1 MRHFRRAKTA
11 FTLVELLVVIAII
24 GVLVGL
30 LLPAVQAAREAAR
43 RMSCSNNF
51 KQLGLALHNYH
62 SAYKNLPMQKG
73 GTRGPGLTNKG
84 RQSAFPGLTPFME
97 QQAVWDQISNPWT
110 DPATGIT
117 YPAMGPPHWI
127 DQYQPFNTQ
136 IPTLLC
142 PSDPSSV
149 GITPQGKTNYGFSMG
164 DSFWNINNYKNNG
177 SNRGQHRGVFIS
189 KRHTRFRDILD
200 GLSNTIAMGEMVKS
214 QGTREV
220 IADVAYRGHGNTAA
234 RNKPKTNGWD
244 RFVDPERPLFYDES
258 TDLTYDA
265 DSGRTRGNNWVAG
278 DAIFTGVT
286 TVFPPNAPS
295 YQRGANPSGNGG
307 IFTMASRHAG
317 GCHVL
322 IADGAVKFV
331 TASIDTGNLN
341 SRPVAVAGGP
351 AAGTKSPY
359 GLWGALGSRGAKETI
374 DGEF

>member
-1 MRHFRRAKTA
+1 MRHINPARTA

-73 GTRGPGLTNKG
+73 GTSGPGLTNKG

-97 QQAVWDQISNPWT
+97 QQAVWEQISNPWHH
-110 DPATGIT
+110 AASGIT
-117 YPAMGPPHWI
+117 YPPMGPPHWI

-142 PSDPSSV
+142 PSDPGSE

-164 DSFWNINNYKNNG
+164 DSFWNINKFNKNG
-177 SNRGQHRGVFIS
+177 SNRDQHRGVFVS
-189 KRHTRFRDILD
+189 TKHTRFRDILD
-200 GLSNTIAMGEMVKS
+200 GLSNTIAMGEMVRS
-214 QGTREV
+214 QGSREV

-234 RNKPKTNGWD
+234 RNNPKADGWD
-244 RFVDPERPLFYDES
+244 RFIDPERPQFYDAS
-258 TDLTYDA
+258 TNLTYDA
-265 DSGRTRGNNWVAG
+265 DSGRTRGNNWVSG

-307 IFTMASRHAG
+307 IFTMASRHTG
-317 GCHVL
+317 GCHML
-322 IADGAVKFV
+322 LADGAVKFV

-341 SRPVAVAGGP
+341 SRPVGVTGGP
-351 AAGTKSPY
+351 APGTKSPY

-374 DGEF
+374 DEEF